1 MMNVYD
7 LMLNFHDNYY
17 EFYEWN
23 KEDDIIHIK
32 KINLIKISSED
43 YNNFLYQKVII
54 NDEFLLSI
62 FNKCEYF
69 DNKKINHL
77 PYAVL
82 LTDSYRVMGVI
93 LDMNGSIIKYS
104 SLSLEDEED
113 VIDLGDKL
121 ALLKLN
127 YKIIDKKIVDD
138 YKTRDEIEIINYIRS
153 DLNESFLSN
162 DIDKI
167 KYLYYEYFDRESD
180 DLNKIREDFEKEL
193 SKDINIKHYNLYQL
207 IKLSRCK
214 RRV

>member
-1 MMNVYD
+1 MNVYD

>member
-1 MMNVYD
+1 MNVYD

-77 PYAVL
+77 PYAIL

-153 DLNESFLSN
+153 DLNESFQSN

-180 DLNKIREDFEKEL
+180 DLNKIKEDFEKEL